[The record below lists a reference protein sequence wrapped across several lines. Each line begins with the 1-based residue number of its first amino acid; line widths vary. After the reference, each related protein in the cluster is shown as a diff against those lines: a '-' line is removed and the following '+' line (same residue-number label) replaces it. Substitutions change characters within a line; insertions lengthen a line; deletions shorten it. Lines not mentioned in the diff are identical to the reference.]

1 MDKLPEP
8 VRHGRELCLPGTP
21 RHLRPD
27 TPAGRL
33 REVGERAGDGGYA
46 TDREGGKDGKDDE
59 EGPW

>member
-1 MDKLPEP
+1 M
-8 VRHGRELCLPGTP
+8 PGTP